1 MSEPLIRSINR
12 EQMLWRAVDVEQLIA
27 EDHVAR
33 AIWELVG
40 RLDLD
45 GFYAG
50 IECSEEEGGRPAFDP
65 RLLISLWIYA
75 YSQGIGSAREVARR
89 CEWEPAFEWLTG
101 CEAVNY
107 HTLASFRVEHRAELD
122 ELFTQVLGLMS
133 GEGLITLEQV
143 VQDGTKI
150 KAQASSDSF
159 QGEARIGE
167 HLERARRRVREM
179 GEPEQG
185 EGPSPAEQARR
196 RARRERQQRL
206 EQALEELQKLRPRK
220 PRARVS
226 VTEPE
231 ARRMRQADGG
241 IAPNYNVQISADGA
255 QSLIVDVKVMQAAND
270 SEQLAPAVERIAARL
285 GRKPRQMLAD
295 GDYTNRRSI
304 EAMAE
309 LGVDHVGS
317 LRKGGAEKDN
327 TGTGRFTT
335 EVFIYDPEQD
345 HYVCPGDKHLRY
357 EGRHKHKS
365 GNIFYR
371 YEARAKD
378 CQSCP
383 LKPQCCPGNQHRGRG
398 LLRTEETEAMI
409 AFRQKM
415 ATPEAQKQYRRRS
428 RVIEFCHAWIK
439 SKLGLRQFHLR
450 GLAKVQMEM
459 LWACLT
465 YNLQQWIRLRKLSPA
480 PTAA

>member
-1 MSEPLIRSINR
+1 
-12 EQMLWRAVDVEQLIA
+12 VE
-27 EDHVAR
+27 
-33 AIWELVG
+33 
-40 RLDLD
+40 
-45 GFYAG
+45 Y
-50 IECSEEEGGRPAFDP
+50 
-65 RLLISLWIYA
+65 
-75 YSQGIGSAREVARR
+75 
-89 CEWEPAFEWLTG
+89 
-101 CEAVNY
+101 
-107 HTLASFRVEHRAELD
+107 RVELD

-133 GEGLITLEQV
+133 AEGLITLEQV

-150 KAQASSDSF
+150 KAQAASDSF
-159 QGEARIGE
+159 QGEAKIAQ

-179 GEPEQG
+179 GDPDQE
-185 EGPSPAEQARR
+185 EGPDRVEQAQR

-206 EQALEELQKLRPRK
+206 EQGLEELQKLRSSK

-226 VTEPE
+226 VSEPE

-241 IAPNYNVQISADGA
+241 IAPNYNVQISADAA
-255 QSLIVDVKVMQAAND
+255 QSLIVDVQVTQAAND
-270 SEQLAPAVERIAARL
+270 SEQLAPAVGRIAARL
-285 GRKPRQMLAD
+285 GRKPQRMLAD
-295 GDYTNRRSI
+295 GDYTNRRSV

-309 LGVDHVGS
+309 LEVDYVGS
-317 LRKGGAEKDN
+317 LRKGSAEKDN

-335 EVFIYDPEQD
+335 AVFVYDAEHD
-345 HYVCPGDKHLRY
+345 HYVCPGNKRLRY
-357 EGRHKHKS
+357 EGRHPHKS
-365 GNIFYR
+365 GNFFYR
-371 YEARAKD
+371 YEARASH

-383 LKPQCCPGNQHRGRG
+383 LKPQCCPSNQHRGRG
-398 LLRTEETEAMI
+398 LLRTEETAAMI

-465 YNLQQWIRLRKLSPA
+465 YNLQQWIRLRKLQPA
-480 PTAA
+480 TA

>member
-1 MSEPLIRSINR
+1 MSEPLIRRINR
-12 EQMLWRAVDVEQLIA
+12 EQMLWRAVDVEQLIG
-27 EDHVAR
+27 EDHAAR

-40 RLDLD
+40 RLRLD
-45 GFYAG
+45 GFYEG
-50 IECSEEEGGRPAFDP
+50 IECSAEEGGRPAYDP

-75 YSQGIGSAREVARR
+75 YSQGMGSAREVARR
-89 CEWEPAFEWLTG
+89 SEWEPALQWLTG
-101 CEAVNY
+101 CEVVNY
-107 HTLASFRVEHRAELD
+107 HTLASFRVEHGVELD

-133 GEGLITLEQV
+133 AEGLITLEQV

-150 KAQASSDSF
+150 KAQAASDSF
-159 QGEARIGE
+159 QGEARIAE
-167 HLERARRRVREM
+167 HLERARRRVGEM
-179 GEPEQG
+179 GEPDQETK
-185 EGPSPAEQARR
+185 PSRVEQARQ

-206 EQALEELQKLRPRK
+206 EQALDELEKLRSRK

-226 VTEPE
+226 VSEPE

-241 IAPNYNVQISADGA
+241 VAPNYNVQISADAA
-255 QSLIVDVKVMQAAND
+255 QSLIVDVKVTQAPND
-270 SEQLAPAVERIAARL
+270 SEQLAPAVGRIAVRL
-285 GRKPRQMLAD
+285 GHKPQQMLAD

-304 EAMAE
+304 EAIAD
-309 LGVDHVGS
+309 LGVDYVGS

-335 EVFIYDPEQD
+335 AVFVYDPEQD
-345 HYVCPGDKHLRY
+345 LYVCPGDKPLRY
-357 EGRHKHKS
+357 EGRHPHKS
-365 GNIFYR
+365 GHIFYR
-371 YEARAKD
+371 YEARAQD
-378 CQSCP
+378 CQNCP
-383 LKPQCCPGNQHRGRG
+383 LKPRCCPGNQHRGRG
-398 LLRTEETEAMI
+398 WLRTEETAAMI

-465 YNLQQWIRLRKLSPA
+465 YNLQQWIRLRQLHP

>member
-1 MSEPLIRSINR
+1 MSEPLIRRINR
-12 EQMLWRAVDVEQLIA
+12 EQMLWRAVDVEQLIGK
-27 EDHVAR
+27 DHPAR
-33 AIWELVG
+33 AIWDLVG
-40 RLDLD
+40 RLDLA
-45 GFYAG
+45 GFYEG
-50 IECSEEEGGRPAFDP
+50 IACNEEEGGRPAYAP
-65 RLLISLWIYA
+65 QLLISLWIYA

-89 CEWEPAFEWLTG
+89 CEWEPALQWLTG
-101 CEAVNY
+101 CETVNY
-107 HTLASFRVEHRAELD
+107 HTLSSFRVEHGEELD

-133 GEGLITLEQV
+133 AEGLITLEQV

-150 KAQASSDSF
+150 QAQAASDSF
-159 QGEARIGE
+159 QGEARMGE

-179 GEPEQG
+179 GEPDQEPGQTRV
-185 EGPSPAEQARR
+185 EQAQR

-206 EQALEELQKLRPRK
+206 EQGLEELQKLRPSK

-226 VTEPE
+226 VSEPE

-241 IAPNYNVQISADGA
+241 IAPNYNVQISADAA
-255 QSLIVDVKVMQAAND
+255 QSLIVDVQVTQAPND
-270 SEQLAPAVERIAARL
+270 SEQLAPAVRRIVERM

-309 LGVDHVGS
+309 LEVDYVGS

-327 TGTGRFTT
+327 TGTGRFTAA
-335 EVFIYDPEQD
+335 VFVYDPEQD

-357 EGRHKHKS
+357 EGRHTHKT
-365 GNIFYR
+365 GNFFYR
-371 YEARAKD
+371 YEARAQD
-378 CQSCP
+378 CQNCP

-398 LLRTEETEAMI
+398 LLRTEETAAMI

-415 ATPEAQKQYRRRS
+415 ATPEAQQQYRRRS

-465 YNLQQWIRLRKLSPA
+465 YNLQQWIRLRRPQV
-480 PTAA
+480 AAA